1 MTDVSSG
8 TQAAAPLAGE
18 ILSLIRTGR
27 ASTRAELAEISGLS
41 RPTITSR
48 VEALMRA
55 GYVIGAETTTARG
68 RPPTSLVFNYR
79 GGFLLAADIGGTHT
93 RTAVT
98 DLAGN
103 VLEERE
109 ADLDVADG
117 PGPVLGWVRQAF
129 GDLVRAVAGTAAQ
142 VRGVGIGVPGPVDHD
157 GRLVSPPIMPG
168 WDGYAVP
175 EFFGDAYDAHV
186 VVDRDVNII
195 ALGEHRRSWR
205 EYDDIAVVKYGLGI
219 GMGLILRG
227 EPYRGALGAAG
238 ELGHLPRGG
247 DVPCRCGRTGCLEAV
262 AGGWAIRH
270 RLQESGR
277 DVRTSADIVA
287 LAHRGDP
294 EALRLLREAG
304 GVLGEAVADVVSLLN
319 PAVLVIGGNLAEVQE
334 PLLPAVRQA
343 IYARCPSLSTRDLRI
358 APSRLGS
365 RAGTIGAALLAH
377 EHVFAP
383 DRISAELGL

>member
-1 MTDVSSG
+1 MPTSRH
-8 TQAAAPLAGE
+8 QAAAPLAGE
-18 ILSLIRTGR
+18 LLALIRSER
-27 ASTRAELAEISGLS
+27 ASTRAELAEMSGLS
-41 RPTITSR
+41 RPTVASR
-48 VEALMRA
+48 VEALQRA
-55 GYVIGAETTTARG
+55 GYVIGAETATARG

-79 GGFLLAADIGGTHT
+79 GGFLLAADIGGSHT
-93 RTAVT
+93 RVAVT

-109 ADLDVADG
+109 ADLDVAEG
-117 PGPVLGWVRQAF
+117 PKVVLGWVRKAF
-129 GDLVRAVAGTAAQ
+129 GELLRSVAGRAAQ
-142 VRGVGIGVPGPVDHD
+142 VRGIGLGVPGPVDHRT
-157 GRLVSPPIMPG
+157 GSLVSPPIMPG

-175 EFFGDAYDAHV
+175 QFFRRSYDCPV

-205 EYDDIAVVKYGLGI
+205 KYDDIAVVKYGLGI
-219 GMGLILRG
+219 GIGLIIGG

-247 DVPCRCGRTGCLEAV
+247 DVLCRCGRTGCLEAV

-270 RLQESGR
+270 RLREAGH
-277 DVRTSADIVA
+277 DVRTSADIVG
-287 LAHRGDP
+287 LAHRGDQ
-294 EALRLLREAG
+294 EAMRLLREAG
-304 GVLGEAVADVVSLLN
+304 SVLGEAVADVVSLLN

-343 IYARCPSLSTRDLRI
+343 VYARCPSLSTRDLRI
-358 APSRLGS
+358 APSRLGP
-365 RAGTIGAALLAH
+365 RAGTVGAALLAH

-383 DRISAELGL
+383 ERVSAELGL